1 MRNVDV
7 FLSVSWRSAD
17 VRPGVGDINALLSA
31 EIPVGLSEGI
41 IFPLGLNCIS
51 ITASQGN

>member
-31 EIPVGLSEGI
+31 EIPVGPSEGI

-51 ITASQGN
+51 IAASQGN